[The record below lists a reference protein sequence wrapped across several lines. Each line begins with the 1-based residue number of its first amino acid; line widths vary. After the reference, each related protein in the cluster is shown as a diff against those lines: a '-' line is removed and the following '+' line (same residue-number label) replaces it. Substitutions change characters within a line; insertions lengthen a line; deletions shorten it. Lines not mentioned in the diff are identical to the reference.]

1 MTVQTQLPEYEPHET
16 ADRNVGFLLNDTAR
30 QLRTIFDRR
39 KRDLGLTRSQWW
51 VLTHLYFNEGLSQ
64 TSLSEILEIERA
76 TLGRLLDRLEAKGWI
91 ERRSVEA
98 DRRVK
103 LVFLAGAVDPL
114 LQTMRAVAADLR
126 AEALANLSVDE
137 QERFIST
144 LIKIKNNLST
154 MVDNG
159 NGTVGSTIMKDS
171 QNG

>member
-1 MTVQTQLPEYEPHET
+1 
-16 ADRNVGFLLNDTAR
+16 
-30 QLRTIFDRR
+30 
-39 KRDLGLTRSQWW
+39 
-51 VLTHLYFNEGLSQ
+51 
-64 TSLSEILEIERA
+64 
-76 TLGRLLDRLEAKGWI
+76 
-91 ERRSVEA
+91 
-98 DRRVK
+98 
-103 LVFLAGAVDPL
+103 VDPL

-171 QNG
+171 RNG